1 MKEQLKRMNEVKL
14 SKRLEEVVLEVPVG
28 ATVAD
33 IGSDHAYLP
42 CYAILQGIASKAVA
56 GEVVEG
62 PFRSAQAT
70 VAQCGLKDKID
81 VRKGSGLAVISP
93 GEVDAITIA
102 GMGGAL
108 IRDILED
115 GKEKL
120 EGVTRLILQPN
131 IAAHHI
137 REWFIE
143 NGWELIKEKIVKEDG
158 KIYEI
163 LVGERGDTL
172 RPYNIQKEEALLM
185 GPFLMKGKSEVFAEK
200 WTNEVKN
207 FKNILAQLERAT
219 ETEETKVKREE
230 ILHKIRMVE
239 EVLA

>member
-1 MKEQLKRMNEVKL
+1 MNEVKL
-14 SKRLEEVVLEVPVG
+14 SKRLEEVVREIPVG
-28 ATVAD
+28 STVAD

-42 CYAILQGIASKAVA
+42 CYTIINNIATKAVA
-56 GEVVEG
+56 GEVVDG

-70 VAQCGLKDKID
+70 VAESGLQDKVD
-81 VRKGSGLAVISP
+81 VRKGNGLAVIAP
-93 GEVDAITIA
+93 GEVDVITVA

-108 IRDILED
+108 IRDILES

-143 NGWELIKEKIVKEDG
+143 NGWELIHEKIVKEDG

-163 LVGERGDTL
+163 LVGERGNITV
-172 RPYNIQKEEALLM
+172 PYSENKQAELFM
-185 GPFLMKGKSEVFAEK
+185 GPFLMKEKSEAFVEK
-200 WTNEVKN
+200 WEGELKN
-207 FKNILAQLERAT
+207 FQNILNQLERAVDS
-219 ETEETKVKREE
+219 EETKAKRAE
-230 ILHKIRMVE
+230 VE
-239 EVLA
+239 TKMKMIGEVLS

>member
-1 MKEQLKRMNEVKL
+1 MNEVKL
-14 SKRLEEVVLEVPVG
+14 SKRLEEVVREIPVG
-28 ATVAD
+28 STVAD

-42 CYAILQGIASKAVA
+42 CYAIINNIATKAVA

-70 VAQCGLKDKID
+70 VAESGLQDKVD
-81 VRKGSGLAVISP
+81 VRKGNGLAVIAP
-93 GEVDAITIA
+93 GEVDVITVA

-108 IRDILED
+108 IRDILES

-143 NGWELIKEKIVKEDG
+143 NGWELIYEKIVKEDG

-163 LVGERGDTL
+163 LVGERGNIAS
-172 RPYNIQKEEALLM
+172 PYSENKQAELFM
-185 GPFLMKGKSEVFAEK
+185 GPFLIKEKSEAFVEK
-200 WTNEVKN
+200 WEGELKN
-207 FKNILAQLERAT
+207 FQNILKQLERAADS
-219 ETEETKVKREE
+219 EETKVKRAE
-230 ILHKIRMVE
+230 VE
-239 EVLA
+239 AKMKMIGEVLS